1 MTRIPPFPLTCDPT
15 RRSVSRDGGAV
26 GALPRAEEPEV
37 FVRTTVIQ
45 ADPAKIDEGIAVTR
59 EKVFPSLSDIDGNV
73 GMSLFVSR
81 ETGRCIACTAWQSE
95 EAMRRSADQVIALRD
110 QATEALGAAT
120 SEVMQWEVAVVHR
133 DHSAP
138 EGACARITWLRGD
151 PNSADRAADVY
162 RMAVLPR
169 IQELDGFCS
178 ASFFVSREAGRA
190 VGTQTFDTRETLEA
204 TRDAAQ
210 QIREAGSREIGATVE
225 AVDEM
230 EVAFAHL
237 HVPEM
242 A

>member
-1 MTRIPPFPLTCDPT
+1 
-15 RRSVSRDGGAV
+15 
-26 GALPRAEEPEV
+26 V

-45 ADPAKIDEGIAVTR
+45 ADPAKIDEGVNVVR
-59 EKVFPSLSDIDGNV
+59 ERVFPAVSDIDGNV

-95 EAMRRSADQVIALRD
+95 EAMQRSADQVVALRD
-110 QATEALGAAT
+110 EATEALGATT

-138 EGACARITWLRGD
+138 EGACARITWLKGD
-151 PNSADRAADVY
+151 PDTADRAADVY

-169 IQELDGFCS
+169 IQEFDGFCS
-178 ASFFVSREAGRA
+178 ASFFISRDAGRA
-190 VGTQTFDTRETLEA
+190 VGTLTFDSREALEA
-204 TRDAAQ
+204 TRDSSR
-210 QIREAGSREIGATVE
+210 QILEGASREMGATVDDVE
-225 AVDEM
+225 EM

>member
-1 MTRIPPFPLTCDPT
+1 
-15 RRSVSRDGGAV
+15 
-26 GALPRAEEPEV
+26 V

-45 ADPAKIDEGIAVTR
+45 ADPAKIDEGIDVVR
-59 EKVFPSLSDIDGNV
+59 ERVFPAVSDIDGNV

-81 ETGRCIACTAWQSE
+81 ETGRCIACTAWQSQ
-95 EAMRRSADQVIALRD
+95 EAMQRSADQVIALRD
-110 QATEALGAAT
+110 EATQALGSAT

-138 EGACARITWLRGD
+138 EGACARITWLTGIPD
-151 PNSADRAADVY
+151 TAERAADVY

-169 IQELDGFCS
+169 IQEFDGFCS
-178 ASFFVSREAGRA
+178 ASLFVSREAGRA
-190 VGTQTFDTRETLEA
+190 VGTLTFDSREALEA
-204 TRDAAQ
+204 TRDSAK
-210 QIREAGSREIGATVE
+210 QIREAASREMGATVDQVE
-225 AVDEM
+225 EM